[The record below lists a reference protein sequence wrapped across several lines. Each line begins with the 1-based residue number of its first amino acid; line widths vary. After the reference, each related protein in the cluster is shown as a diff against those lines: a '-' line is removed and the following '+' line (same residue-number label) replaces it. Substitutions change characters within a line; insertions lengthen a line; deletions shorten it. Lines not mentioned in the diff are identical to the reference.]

1 MIPQYSLRITATH
14 LIVCKSLRQRMLHFS
29 YDCDEHCIYDMQ
41 NIFVVDCVQAVAE
54 NKPKASY
61 TLQ

>member
-1 MIPQYSLRITATH
+1 
-14 LIVCKSLRQRMLHFS
+14 MLHFS

-41 NIFVVDCVQAVAE
+41 NIFIVDCVQAVAE